1 MRWLLVAIVL
11 VCCAG
16 MVGQAGDVPPEFRL
30 FADAPVDVFQIA
42 EQGPV
47 QMDPAFNLF
56 SDATP
61 VVQST
66 VPNEIEVE
74 IWVREQCS
82 ACDQWFRNI
91 KEDAAKR
98 RSGMIAANEPRVRWV
113 VRTDDPPKQVAAF
126 PYWRFVIGGRVFEA
140 TGNTSPGGVIHDYR
154 KWLATFRQ

>member
-1 MRWLLVAIVL
+1 MSIPDFLIGCTKKPVTLMLCGRSLLSGPL
-11 VCCAG
+11 
-16 MVGQAGDVPPEFRL
+16 RL
-30 FADAPVDVFQIA
+30 AVTAALEHYTAVFGYSFLTEDLHTA
-42 EQGPV
+42 
-47 QMDPAFNLF
+47 
-56 SDATP
+56 
-61 VVQST
+61 